1 MPSKINLIGPKLKV
15 ARARRH
21 TRDLSSLLDTFI
33 TDNPHRI
40 EFCETSKGLEVIS
53 HFETPLPIETAAIL
67 GDSLH
72 NLRASL
78 GCVDKVAQPQ
88 SDRNEVHKSGEGLG
102 ELFIS
107 RCEAA

>member
-67 GDSLH
+67 YQRSFAPTHMGPFAYPD
-72 NLRASL
+72 
-78 GCVDKVAQPQ
+78 
-88 SDRNEVHKSGEGLG
+88 
-102 ELFIS
+102 
-107 RCEAA
+107 